1 VSAGAGSESKP
12 TSPRKEGNLAKKLN
26 GRGRG
31 RYDVVLA
38 LAAEIA
44 WHGVET
50 LEEQLELFGLEV
62 RSLDSQQIHD
72 LVASYRAEEVNWK
85 FFTAHADAVS
95 DFARRQG
102 LSEGDSVGDEDL

>member
-1 VSAGAGSESKP
+1 MSQ
-12 TSPRKEGNLAKKLN
+12 KLN
-26 GRGRG
+26 GRCRD
-31 RYDVVLA
+31 RFDAVLR
-38 LAAEIA
+38 LAAETA

-62 RSLDSQQIHD
+62 RSLDAQQIHD
-72 LVASYRAEEVNWK
+72 LVASYRTEEVNWK

-102 LSEGDSVGDEDL
+102 LSEVDSVGDEDV